1 MQPSTEFI
9 NKIFNNK
16 EEYSKKL
23 NEIEKSFLPLLTN
36 KIRPKTRRGAN
47 PILKN
52 TFLDH
57 QPEKNSPMFINEKER
72 FKCKSL
78 NDKIEFAKIEKENK
92 NKIKEYWQNIR
103 KKHNDDI
110 QQHINNLELK
120 EKQTKNISM
129 MNKIQRIY
137 DYEFKNKLRNEI
149 IE

>member
-23 NEIEKSFLPLLTN
+23 NEIEKSFLPSLSN

-52 TFLDH
+52 TFLVH

-137 DYEFKNKLRNEI
+137 EYEFKNKLRNEL